1 MKRFIIPIGLFAIL
15 LAFLGIGLQRNP
27 RELPSPLIGKP
38 VPQFSAQMLDNPADT
53 VSPAKM
59 QGRVWVLNVWASW
72 CEGCRIEHKDLMDLS
87 RAVDAPVIGLNYK
100 DQRDDA
106 LRWLQNN
113 GNPYRQIAFDHDGRI
128 GIDFGVYGVP
138 ETFVI
143 DRHGIIRMK
152 HIGPLSLPEARE
164 RVARMVKELAHG

>member
-1 MKRFIIPIGLFAIL
+1 MKRFILPIALFAVL

-38 VPQFSAQMLDNPADT
+38 VPQFSAQLLDNPADT
-53 VSPAKM
+53 VSPAKL

-138 ETFVI
+138 ETYVI
-143 DRHGIIRMK
+143 DREGRIRFRYA
-152 HIGPLSLPEARE
+152 GPLDAATVEQTLLPLIESLRE
-164 RVARMVKELAHG
+164 